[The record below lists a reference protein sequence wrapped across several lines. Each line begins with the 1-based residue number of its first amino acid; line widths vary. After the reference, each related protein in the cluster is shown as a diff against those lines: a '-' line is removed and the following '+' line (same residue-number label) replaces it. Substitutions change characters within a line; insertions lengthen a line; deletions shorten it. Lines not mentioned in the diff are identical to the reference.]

1 MPLISCPL
9 TSSVQQRELSWTRY
23 VLLIGL
29 LVLLGLGSRLLSAQD
44 ASFEGER
51 VQPALVSDY
60 KHGGQLYRN
69 YFTSFLDRNSLLS
82 NPDLLA
88 HPPGYS
94 LLWALIFKLRGGDRA
109 MQFVQILCDAASVL
123 VVFLITG
130 ELLPRVVAFF
140 AAQFAAL
147 APQFTWNSVV
157 LLPDTIAVLPILLA
171 VYCLIVAAKRRRI
184 AAALACGVLIGVSCW
199 LRPNALLLAPF
210 CCLIAPLLFVQKE
223 RLQYAGAIVCGAVLI
238 IAPLMIRNAIV
249 FRYFVPLSLGAG
261 QTMLEG
267 ISDYDQTQRFGIP
280 NTDIEIMREEAQQ
293 FGRPAY
299 AETLF
304 GPDGVA
310 RERMRVQRAFSVIQT
325 HPVWFAGVMAHRA
338 ASMLRLER
346 APVVAATP
354 SVSHSLSALES
365 REPLE
370 TIAPQRFIVNSPDRK
385 LEFLTGGQSVKLTGE
400 NSKNG
405 ILLSSP
411 SVALRENTDYVF
423 TIPIRMRQGRFIVEV
438 MSVNEQRVYVRS
450 FVDAALGLSA
460 EEQRATTL
468 QLPFVAGAN
477 EDVRISFSNGGS
489 NLSYPVGEIGKL
501 ALFELGPASQA
512 WTRVPRVILRMLQRL
527 FITAVALPLM
537 LLGAVVLIHNRCW
550 PTLAILLLVPAYYL
564 CFQSAIHTEY
574 RYVLALHYFLFI
586 LVATGVWYLGTRA
599 SSVIVHMRREH

>member
-1 MPLISCPL
+1 MF
-9 TSSVQQRELSWTRY
+9 
-23 VLLIGL
+23 LIGL

-51 VQPALVSDY
+51 VQSALVSDY
-60 KHGGQLYRN
+60 KHGGQLYQD
-69 YFTSFLDRNSLLS
+69 YFTSFLNRNSPLS

-109 MQFVQILCDAASVL
+109 MQFVQILCDVASVL
-123 VVFLITG
+123 AVFLLTG
-130 ELLPRVVAFF
+130 ELLPRGVAFI
-140 AAQFAAL
+140 AALFAAL

-171 VYCLIVAAKRRRI
+171 VYCLIVAAKRCRI

-210 CCLIAPLLFVQKE
+210 CCLIAPLLFVRGE
-223 RLQYAGAIVCGAVLI
+223 RLQYVAAIVCGAVLV
-238 IAPLMIRNAIV
+238 IAPLTIRNAIV

-267 ISDYDQTQRFGIP
+267 ISDYDQTRRFGIP
-280 NTDIEIMREEAQQ
+280 NTDIEIMREEAQR
-293 FGRPAY
+293 FARPDY

-310 RERMRVQRAFSVIQT
+310 RERMRVQWAFSLIRT

-365 REPLE
+365 HEPLE
-370 TIAPQRFIVNSPDRK
+370 TIAPQRLIVSSPDTT
-385 LEFLTGGQSVKLTGE
+385 LEFSAEGHSVKLTGD
-400 NSKNG
+400 NSEYG
-405 ILLSSP
+405 TQLTSP
-411 SVALRENTDYVF
+411 SVALRENTDYVL
-423 TIPIRMRQGRFIVEV
+423 TVPIRMRQGRFIVEV
-438 MSVNEQRVYVRS
+438 VSVNQRRVYVRS

-477 EDVRISFSNGGS
+477 EEVRISLSNGGS
-489 NLSYPVGEIGKL
+489 NLSHPVGEIGEL

-512 WTRVPRVILRMLQRL
+512 WTRVPRVILRMLQRI

-537 LLGAVVLIHNRCW
+537 LLGAVMFVRTRCW
-550 PTLAILLLVPAYYL
+550 PKLAILLLVPAYYL

-599 SSVIVHMRREH
+599 SSVIVHYGTRAVSSPR